1 MKGFIEFIKAIFSKD
16 KTIDL
21 FPSQNKP
28 VLAELGGN
36 YCEDLC

>member
-1 MKGFIEFIKAIFSKD
+1 MNKIISLIKKTFSRN

-21 FPSQNKP
+21 FPKEGKP

-36 YCEDLC
+36 YCQDMC